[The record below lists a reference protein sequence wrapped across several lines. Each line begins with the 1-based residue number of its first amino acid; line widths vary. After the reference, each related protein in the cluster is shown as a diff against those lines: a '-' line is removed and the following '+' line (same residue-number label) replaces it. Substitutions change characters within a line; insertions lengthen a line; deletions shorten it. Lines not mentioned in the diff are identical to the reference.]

1 MNVKK
6 LLKQQ
11 KSAVMPSDSVKRRI
25 AADCGI
31 EQEVVTNAGG
41 GVAVKT
47 KRNAVVAAC
56 VCCCCCAAV
65 ATACVISILN
75 SSTPPI
81 TPDVINFGS
90 VSSAT
95 EFYAY
100 SAVSV
105 GNMLDGTN
113 LTNVASAFALADTYD
128 TTSTTSTEITDLQK
142 KILDKYAVF
151 ATGMLGEGKITSS
164 YTTVDKAGYEFKLGI
179 GYSDGFGSLAETV
192 LYFNKVEGS
201 IKVDGDEEQ
210 FAIKGELVKG
220 NVSFPVE
227 GKYETETDG
236 DETESEIE
244 FKVYT
249 SSDENSF
256 IQIGYE
262 HSSDTGE
269 TESELVVKVYE
280 NNDLTEKAKI
290 KGETGE
296 DTSFEVDVEHP
307 DGGDDVKIKFNPFE
321 EDGKKVMHVDAIF
334 GDGEHKLVMQNRP
347 EGQGGGFDF
356 IQRIDDYFPDNDDHD
371 EVEDDDREPSIDFDD
386 DEKDKTDKEDNEDRE
401 DREDKEDIDDLPP
414 PPHEIE
420 WGGAG
425 FPPMLP

>member
-11 KSAVMPSDSVKRRI
+11 KSAVMPSDSVKRRV

-47 KRNAVVAAC
+47 KRNAVVATC

-65 ATACVISILN
+65 ATACAISLLN
-75 SSTPPI
+75 SSTHSI

-105 GNMLDGTN
+105 GTMLDGTD
-113 LTNVASAFALADTYD
+113 LESVASAFALADTYN
-128 TTSTTSTEITDLQK
+128 TSSTISTEITDLQK

-164 YTTVDKAGYEFKLGI
+164 LTSADMDGYEFKLNI
-179 GYSDGFGSLAETV
+179 GYSDGFGSLADTV
-192 LYFNKVEGS
+192 LYFNKVEGTV
-201 IKVDGDEEQ
+201 KVEGDEEE
-210 FAIKGELVKG
+210 FDLEGVLVKG
-220 NVSFPVE
+220 DVSYPVE
-227 GKYETETDG
+227 GKYETEADG
-236 DETESEIE
+236 SETESEIE

-249 SSDENSF
+249 STDNKSY

-321 EDGKKVMHVDAIF
+321 EDGKKSMQVDAWF
-334 GDGEHKLVMQNRP
+334 GENKHELIMQNRP
-347 EGQGGGFDF
+347 WEQGGGFDF
-356 IQRIDDYFPDNDDHD
+356 ISRGNGNSNGADK
-371 EVEDDDREPSIDFDD
+371 
-386 DEKDKTDKEDNEDRE
+386 DEKDDNGTPDSEFDEPNRDDIKDKEEDKDNEKDKDKEDK
-401 DREDKEDIDDLPP
+401 KEPIPYP
-414 PPHEIE
+414 EIPGKSPGIG
-420 WGGAG
+420 W
-425 FPPMLP
+425 